1 MVDKIEAARVGAGAI
16 MLEDETATQVKQAI
30 ERVSAITAV
39 NGNMVS
45 FEGRRIVEGHGFALK
60 VNCYDIY
67 ECPRGYLLHTYMDT
81 GPNWAA
87 AGTTLEAMLAAAPDR
102 AVARR
107 AQGELI
113 KKNLIS
119 FHQH

>member
-1 MVDKIEAARVGAGAI
+1 MVDKIKAARIGAGVI
-16 MLEDETATQVKQAI
+16 KLEEDSSAQIKQAI
-30 ERVSAITAV
+30 ERVSTITATE
-39 NGNMVS
+39 GNEVS

-67 ECPRGYLLHTYMDT
+67 QCPRGYLLHTYMDT

-87 AGTTLEAMLAAAPDR
+87 TGQTLEALLATAPDR

-113 KKNLIS
+113 KKNLIP

>member
-1 MVDKIEAARVGAGAI
+1 MVNKIEAARIGAGVI
-16 MLEDETATQVKQAI
+16 KTEDDSAAQVKQAI
-30 ERVSAITAV
+30 ERVSSITAI
-39 NGNMVS
+39 NGNDVS
-45 FEGRRIVEGHGFALK
+45 FEGRRIIEGHGFALK

-67 ECPRGYLLHTYMDT
+67 ECPNGYLLHTYMDT
-81 GPNWAA
+81 GANWAA
-87 AGTTLEAMLAAAPDR
+87 SGTTLEAMMAVVPDR